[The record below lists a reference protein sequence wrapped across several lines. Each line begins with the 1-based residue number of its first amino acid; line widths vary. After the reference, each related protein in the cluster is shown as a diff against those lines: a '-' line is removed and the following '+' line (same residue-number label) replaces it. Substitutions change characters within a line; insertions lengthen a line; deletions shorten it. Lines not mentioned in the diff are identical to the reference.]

1 MTARTSAKIAAILAR
16 LKDDR
21 GASTLETVVI
31 AVALLAVAIAVT
43 LAITGAV
50 NVRLP
55 NIR

>member
-1 MTARTSAKIAAILAR
+1 MIAKASAKLAGIIAR
-16 LKDDR
+16 VKDDR

-31 AVALLAVAIAVT
+31 AVALLAVALAVT